1 MRVIY
6 SVGVDLF
13 TLQVQKSS
21 EIFVTML
28 FVTNLLKVN
37 KVRPKQTETAICDS
51 PRHFVTLSPLLTAV
65 TNRIFFVIAFV
76 TAFVTA
82 FPSLFSIDFY
92 FVTLFAN
99 ILLQGNKDL

>member
-28 FVTNLLKVN
+28 FVANLLKVN

-51 PRHFVTLSPLLTAV
+51 PRHFVTLSP
-65 TNRIFFVIAFV
+65 
-76 TAFVTA
+76 
-82 FPSLFSIDFY
+82 Y
-92 FVTLFAN
+92 
-99 ILLQGNKDL
+99 

>member
-51 PRHFVTLSPLLTAV
+51 PRHFVTLSPPTDSRNKPNFFCYSLCYRFCYGLPLF
-65 TNRIFFVIAFV
+65 IF
-76 TAFVTA
+76 
-82 FPSLFSIDFY
+82 Y
-92 FVTLFAN
+92 
-99 ILLQGNKDL
+99 